1 MNLPAARRERKLSQ
15 LHLRSLQ
22 KSKDSFPYAQ
32 IETLTQISA
41 PILSVF
47 SLYRNFKSNLTSF
60 ASQKDPREMN
70 RNWLHFA
77 KNCYCSMFFFFRY
90 KSREMR
96 ESEQREIIYEI
107 KSNKEAEAKNATIN
121 LDRKQSKVL
130 KNNQLGDN
138 VVHNIQKINKEEK
151 YLKNLYSWQYFL
163 VVPWNF

>member
-1 MNLPAARRERKLSQ
+1 
-15 LHLRSLQ
+15 
-22 KSKDSFPYAQ
+22 
-32 IETLTQISA
+32 
-41 PILSVF
+41 
-47 SLYRNFKSNLTSF
+47 
-60 ASQKDPREMN
+60 
-70 RNWLHFA
+70 
-77 KNCYCSMFFFFRY
+77 
-90 KSREMR
+90 MR